1 MDHSAVRSRIA
12 ITLPEP
18 ATPPERTERHGIQSV
33 DRAITLI
40 EAIAEAGGETT
51 LTELSHRTKLNIST
65 CHHLLST
72 LVQRGYVAKVPVR
85 RSYALGARILYL
97 SNACLRQ
104 VDLPARAAPFIEQ
117 INEKT
122 GETVHLAVLQ
132 GDAMMKVAKRESRH
146 PVRVDT
152 GALGKTDAPH
162 ATASGK
168 AMLAWLPEDDMKRV
182 LAHGMARFTPK
193 TITEWPDLLEA
204 LRHVRRNGY
213 AVDHEEYQPGVICV
227 GAAIRDHN
235 GAVVGAISA
244 STPTMRANDEHLGL
258 VREQVVSAVRALSA
272 ELGGSG
278 SQVQRPPAAAE

>member
-1 MDHSAVRSRIA
+1 VDDRTVGNKRVIEVADPVLARS
-12 ITLPEP
+12 
-18 ATPPERTERHGIQSV
+18 TERHSIQSV
-33 DRAITLI
+33 DRAVSLL
-40 EAIAEAGGETT
+40 EAIAEAGGECT
-51 LTELSHRTKLNIST
+51 LTQLSHRTQLNIST

-72 LVQRGYVAKVPVR
+72 LVARGYVAKVPVR

-104 VDLPARAAPFIEQ
+104 VDLPARAAPFIEK
-117 INEKT
+117 INERT

-152 GALGKTDAPH
+152 GTLGKSDAPH

-168 AMLAWLPEDDMKRV
+168 AMLAWLPEDDMRRV
-182 LAHGMARFTPK
+182 LSHGLTRFTPK
-193 TITEWPDLLEA
+193 TICEWPSLIEA

-213 AVDHEEYQPGVICV
+213 AVDDEEYQPGVICI

-244 STPTMRANDEHLGL
+244 STPTMRANDEHLSL
-258 VREQVVSAVRALSA
+258 VREQVCSAVRALSA
-272 ELGGSG
+272 ELGGPG
-278 SQVQRPPAAAE
+278 TQARPPAAAE

>member
-1 MDHSAVRSRIA
+1 LDETKVRGKRGIEIA
-12 ITLPEP
+12 PDSIVPRPP
-18 ATPPERTERHGIQSV
+18 ADRSERHSIQSV
-33 DRAITLI
+33 DRAVMLL

-51 LTELSHRTKLNIST
+51 LTSLSKRTGLNIST

-72 LVQRGYVAKVPVR
+72 LVNRGYVAKVPVR

-104 VDLPARAAPFIEQ
+104 VDLPSRAAQFIED
-117 INEKT
+117 INQKT

-168 AMLAWLPEDDMKRV
+168 AMLAWLPEDDMRRV
-182 LAHGMARFTPK
+182 LSNGLSRFTPK
-193 TITEWPDLLEA
+193 TITEWPVLIEA
-204 LRHVRRNGY
+204 LRHVRRNGF
-213 AVDHEEYQPGVICV
+213 AMDEEEYQPGVICI

-244 STPTMRANDEHLGL
+244 STPTMRATQEHLTL
-258 VREQVVSAVRALSA
+258 VREQVTSAVRSLSA
-272 ELGGSG
+272 ELGGPG
-278 SQVQRPPAAAE
+278 ATRPQAN

>member
-1 MDHSAVRSRIA
+1 VDDRTVRNKRA
-12 ITLPEP
+12 IEVADPVL
-18 ATPPERTERHGIQSV
+18 ARSTERHSIQSV
-33 DRAITLI
+33 DRAVSLL
-40 EAIAEAGGETT
+40 EAIAEAGGECT
-51 LTELSHRTKLNIST
+51 LTQLSHRTQLNIST

-72 LVQRGYVAKVPVR
+72 LVARGYVAKVPVR

-104 VDLPARAAPFIEQ
+104 VDLPARAAPFIEK
-117 INEKT
+117 INERT

-152 GALGKTDAPH
+152 GQLGKTDAAH
-162 ATASGK
+162 ATATGK
-168 AMLAWLPEDDMKRV
+168 AMLAWLPEDDMRRV
-182 LAHGMARFTPK
+182 LSHGLTRFTPK
-193 TITEWPDLLEA
+193 TICEWPSLIEA

-213 AVDHEEYQPGVICV
+213 AIDDEEYQPGVICI

-244 STPTMRANDEHLGL
+244 STPTMRANDEHLTL
-258 VREQVVSAVRALSA
+258 VREQVCSAVRALSA
-272 ELGGSG
+272 ELGGPG
-278 SQVQRPPAAAE
+278 TQARPPAAAE

>member
-1 MDHSAVRSRIA
+1 MDDRTVRNKRA
-12 ITLPEP
+12 IEVADPVL
-18 ATPPERTERHGIQSV
+18 ARSTERHSIQSV
-33 DRAITLI
+33 DRAVSLL
-40 EAIAEAGGETT
+40 EAIAEAGGECT
-51 LTELSHRTKLNIST
+51 LTQLSHRTRLNIST

-72 LVQRGYVAKVPVR
+72 LVARGYVAKVPVR

-104 VDLPARAAPFIEQ
+104 VDLPARAAPFIEK
-117 INEKT
+117 INERT

-152 GALGKTDAPH
+152 GTLGKTDAAH
-162 ATASGK
+162 ATATGK
-168 AMLAWLPEDDMKRV
+168 AMLAWLPEDDMRRV
-182 LAHGMARFTPK
+182 LSHGLTRFTPK
-193 TITEWPDLLEA
+193 TICEWPSLIEA

-213 AVDHEEYQPGVICV
+213 AVDDEEYQPGVICI

-244 STPTMRANDEHLGL
+244 STPTMRANDEHLSL
-258 VREQVVSAVRALSA
+258 VREQVCAAVRALSA
-272 ELGGSG
+272 ELGGPG
-278 SQVQRPPAAAE
+278 TQARPPAAAE

>member
-1 MDHSAVRSRIA
+1 MDDTTVRNKRTIEVADPVLARS
-12 ITLPEP
+12 
-18 ATPPERTERHGIQSV
+18 TERHSIQSV
-33 DRAITLI
+33 DRAVSLL
-40 EAIAEAGGETT
+40 EAIAEAGGEST
-51 LTELSHRTKLNIST
+51 LTELSHRTQLNIST

-72 LVQRGYVAKVPVR
+72 LVARGYVAKVPVR

-104 VDLPARAAPFIEQ
+104 VDLPARAAPFIEK
-117 INEKT
+117 INERT

-152 GALGKTDAPH
+152 GTLGKTDAAH
-162 ATASGK
+162 ATATGK
-168 AMLAWLPEDDMKRV
+168 AMLAWLPEDDMRRV
-182 LAHGMARFTPK
+182 LSNGLPRFTPK
-193 TITEWPDLLEA
+193 TICEWPSLIEA

-213 AVDHEEYQPGVICV
+213 AVDDEEYQPGVICI

-244 STPTMRANDEHLGL
+244 STPTMRANDEHLSL
-258 VREQVVSAVRALSA
+258 VREQVCSAVRALSA
-272 ELGGSG
+272 ELGGPG
-278 SQVQRPPAAAE
+278 TQARPPAAAE

>member
-1 MDHSAVRSRIA
+1 VDDRTVRNKRA
-12 ITLPEP
+12 IEVADPVL
-18 ATPPERTERHGIQSV
+18 ARSTERHSIQSV
-33 DRAITLI
+33 DRAVSLL
-40 EAIAEAGGETT
+40 EAIAEAGGECT
-51 LTELSHRTKLNIST
+51 LTQLSHRTRLNIST

-72 LVQRGYVAKVPVR
+72 LVARGYVAKVPVR

-104 VDLPARAAPFIEQ
+104 VDLPARAAPFIEK
-117 INEKT
+117 INERT

-152 GALGKTDAPH
+152 GTLGKTDAAH
-162 ATASGK
+162 ATATGK
-168 AMLAWLPEDDMKRV
+168 AMLAWLPEDDMRRV
-182 LAHGMARFTPK
+182 LSHGMARFTPK
-193 TITEWPDLLEA
+193 TITEWPALIEA

-213 AVDHEEYQPGVICV
+213 AMDDEEYQPGVICI

-244 STPTMRANDEHLGL
+244 STPTMRANDEHLSL
-258 VREQVVSAVRALSA
+258 VREQVCTAVRALSA
-272 ELGGSG
+272 ELGGPG
-278 SQVQRPPAAAE
+278 TQARPPAAAE